1 MLADVVGMIEYG
13 KQVPL
18 RRSIVVGLEAVD
30 DIHPL
35 RIDPSDVLTRR
46 SHPGLL
52 TLGGWKACAVGCCIA
67 SQEHELTD
75 QVVKGAS
82 KVAQHVP
89 KYTRKLRP
97 LTALPC

>member
-1 MLADVVGMIEYG
+1 MH
-13 KQVPL
+13 K
-18 RRSIVVGLEAVD
+18 RCRSGGAWWVRLEAVD

-35 RIDPSDVLTRR
+35 RIDPSNTFTRR

-82 KVAQHVP
+82 KVVAVSP
-89 KYTRKLRP
+89 
-97 LTALPC
+97 